1 MPALRKVIEYGFFF
15 ALLFGAG
22 YMVWQI
28 IAPFFSALA
37 LATIIVVICYP
48 LFERI
53 LNVTPRRNRAIASL
67 FTTLVVIVAIIIPIS
82 LISTILVRE
91 TVSFYQSIG
100 SGQEL
105 SIEHYTNQVEEFVRR
120 YVPEFELNLTDQ
132 LRESASWLTSNLGA
146 LFAGTISTLFV
157 VLIALI
163 SSFYFFRDGKEFMRL
178 AVKISPLPE
187 REATVIFA
195 RLSQAV
201 RSVVTGTVLIALIQ
215 GTLTA
220 IGFTIFGVPQAV
232 LWGSLAAV
240 GALIPGIGTMVI
252 TVPAV
257 AYLFITGSPAAA
269 VSLLV
274 WGAVVV
280 GTIDNFLGPYLM
292 SRGNNL
298 HPFIT
303 LLGVLGGMA
312 LFGPIGF
319 IIGPVIM
326 VLFTVLLEIY
336 NHYIVL
342 DRPLPNAEVPDTS
355 ANNT

>member
-15 ALLFGAG
+15 ALLFTAG

-37 LATIIVVICYP
+37 LATIIVVICSP

-53 LNVTPRRNRAIASL
+53 LRNTPRQNRTVASL
-67 FTTLVVIVAIIIPIS
+67 LTTLIVIVAIILPIS

-105 SIEHYTNQVEEFVRR
+105 SIEQYTNQVEVFVRR
-120 YVPEFELNLTDQ
+120 YVPEFELNLADQ

-146 LFAGTISTLFV
+146 LFAGTISTLFIV
-157 VLIALI
+157 VIALI
-163 SSFYFFRDGKEFMRL
+163 SSFYFFRDGREFMRL

-187 REATVIFA
+187 REATVIFT
-195 RLSQAV
+195 RLAQAV

-215 GTLTA
+215 GILTA
-220 IGFTIFGVPQAV
+220 TGFTIFGVPQAV

-257 AYLFITGSPAAA
+257 AYLFMTGSPVAAI
-269 VSLLV
+269 SLLV

-342 DRPLPNAEVPDTS
+342 DRPLPNVEVTS
-355 ANNT
+355 TSNNE